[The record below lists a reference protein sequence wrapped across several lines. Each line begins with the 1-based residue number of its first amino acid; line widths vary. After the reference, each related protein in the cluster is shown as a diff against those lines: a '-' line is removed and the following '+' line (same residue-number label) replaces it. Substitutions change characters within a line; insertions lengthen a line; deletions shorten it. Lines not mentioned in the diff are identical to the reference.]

1 MNVIKSSI
9 TLQVL
14 DDKERY
20 FLDLLDDDLKS
31 IEPTYSKEWLW
42 LHFFDH
48 SNSLCTRAIRAIT
61 NHTSIGEYQLRFFP
75 QE

>member
-1 MNVIKSSI
+1 MSSFTLDPIPCYIHEVSIVTKMNVIKSSI

-31 IEPTYSKEWLW
+31 IEPTYSKE
-42 LHFFDH
+42 
-48 SNSLCTRAIRAIT
+48 
-61 NHTSIGEYQLRFFP
+61 
-75 QE
+75 